1 MSNSIHIRPAS
12 AADKETVL
20 AFCQNTF
27 SWGDY
32 IADVWDDW
40 LTFAGGQL
48 LVATFDEHP
57 IAIVHIALL
66 QNKIA
71 WMEGMRVHPDYRRQG
86 VASMLDAR
94 AVEFARARG
103 CTAARLVTS
112 TKNIAAQSMLESS
125 NYQRV
130 ARFNEWQA
138 EPQPGDF
145 SILRL
150 ATSND
155 IEKILAYWNT
165 SDIHNASRNVVP
177 TRHWRW
183 TPIDEARLHQHLQAN
198 EVRVTQNGFALL
210 PAFEEHNWNGLSI
223 YAIAGNI
230 EAMTALA
237 IATRAEAEYRGYAHV
252 EALLIDDA
260 PINSAL
266 EHAGYKTE
274 GGVFLYE
281 QKL

>member
-1 MSNSIHIRPAS
+1 MPNSIYIRPAS
-12 AADKETVL
+12 AKDKAAVL

-57 IAIVHIALL
+57 IGIVHVALL
-66 QNKIA
+66 ENKIA

-86 VASMLDAR
+86 VARRLDAR
-94 AVEFARARG
+94 AIAFARERG
-103 CTAARLVTS
+103 CTAAQLVTS
-112 TKNIAAQSMLESS
+112 TKNIAAQSMLEAS

-138 EPQPGDF
+138 EPQRGDF
-145 SILRL
+145 SILHL
-150 ATSND
+150 ATFDDS
-155 IEKILAYWNT
+155 EKILAHWNA
-165 SDIHNASRNVVP
+165 SDIHTASRTVVP

-183 TPIDEARLHQHLQAN
+183 TPINEARLLTHLRAH

-210 PAFEEHNWNGLSI
+210 PAFDERDWNGLSI
-223 YAIAGNI
+223 YAIAGDV
-230 EAMTALA
+230 ATMTALA
-237 IATRAEAEYRGYAHV
+237 SAARAEAEYRGYAHV
-252 EALLIDDA
+252 EALLVDYA
-260 PINSAL
+260 PINTAL
-266 EHAGYKTE
+266 EHAGFKTE
-274 GGVFLYE
+274 GGVLLYE

>member
-1 MSNSIHIRPAS
+1 MPNSIHIRPAR
-12 AADKETVL
+12 AEDKDAVL
-20 AFCQNTF
+20 AFCRNTF

-40 LTFAGGQL
+40 LTLADGQL
-48 LVATFDEHP
+48 LVATNDGQP
-57 IAIVHIALL
+57 IGIVHVALL
-66 QNKIA
+66 KENVA

-94 AVEFARARG
+94 AVEFARKCG

-138 EPQPGDF
+138 ELQHGDF
-145 SILRL
+145 SILRI

-155 IEKILAYWNT
+155 SKKILAHWNA
-165 SDIHNASRNVVP
+165 SDIRNASRNVAP

-183 TPIDEARLHQHLQAN
+183 TAIDEARLLKHLQAN
-198 EVRVTQNGFALL
+198 EVRLTPNGFALL
-210 PAFEEHNWNGLSI
+210 LAFDERDWNGLSI
-223 YAIAGNI
+223 YAIAGDI
-230 EAMTALA
+230 DTMTALA
-237 IATRAEAEYRGYAHV
+237 SAARAEAEYRGYAHV
-252 EALLIDDA
+252 EAFLIDYA
-260 PINSAL
+260 RINTAL
-266 EHAGYKTE
+266 ERAGFKTE
-274 GGVFLYE
+274 SGVFLYE